1 MFGTLIYL
9 GGIAGAQQQ
18 IGGQESMNGESRRS
32 FAVAIAS
39 FVIGAAVASVL
50 GNSKTRERITEASKT
65 VSKRLA
71 KRNDVA

>member
-1 MFGTLIYL
+1 
-9 GGIAGAQQQ
+9 
-18 IGGQESMNGESRRS
+18 MNGESRRS

-50 GNSKTRERITEASKT
+50 GNSKNRERIAEAGKT
-65 VSKRLA
+65 VTKKLA